1 MRDELENPMVLG
13 DYYES
18 APEAGYPEKLGWVL
32 DKGLGYKAAAV
43 GLHVDWYAIDGLRDQ
58 LEAAFELFLE
68 SKPDDVQEWEEELL
82 ELDPYHDEFS
92 EWWREK
98 RALARRISA

>member
-43 GLHVDWYAIDGLRDQ
+43 GLRVDWYAIDGLRDQ

-68 SKPDDVQEWEEELL
+68 SKPDDVQEWVEELL